1 MIIGSPYTKIQQSKD
16 FVPNTGFDYE
26 GQILRRTMSR
36 QMFRT
41 NATLGGFLEWVDAIV
56 YELIESVKRIKT
68 FANPALDKNDRRLN

>member
-16 FVPNTGFDYE
+16 IVPNTGFDYE
-26 GQILRRTMSR
+26 DKVLRRTMSK

-41 NATLGGFLEWVDAIV
+41 NATLSGFLERIDKIV
-56 YELIESVKRIKT
+56 YELIECVKRIKT